1 MTITT
6 VAARFR
12 SIELSLLEKLRLL
25 NWPFVTVVALIA
37 LVGYGMLY
45 SAAGGSH
52 EPWAWRHSVRF
63 AVGLVLMVAIAL
75 TDVRVWFRWAYAIYG
90 MALLGLIAVDIAG
103 QISMGAQRWI
113 NLGLFQLQP
122 SEVMKL
128 ALVLALARYF
138 HSAYLDDVARPAQL
152 IVPLAIVLL
161 PTALVLKQ
169 PDLGTSVMLLAGG
182 GALMFLAGVRW
193 WKFALVIGGAL
204 GALPVLWHQLHDYQT
219 QRVLTFLDPER
230 DPLGAGYHIIQSKIA
245 LGSGGLWGKGILKGT
260 QSQLSFL
267 PEKQTDFVFTM
278 LAEEAGLIGAL
289 GLLLLFLVL
298 TAYGLVF
305 ALRARNQFGR
315 LLAMGITITF
325 SLYVVINVAMVTG
338 LIPVVGVPLPLISYG
353 GTAMMTVLIGFGL
366 MLSVDIHRE
375 IAIPRFPVDLDR

>member
-1 MTITT
+1 MAAGAGLKT
-6 VAARFR
+6 V
-12 SIELSLLEKLRLL
+12 ELSLLEKLRLL
-25 NWPFVTVVALIA
+25 NWPFVAVVILIG
-37 LVGYGMLY
+37 LIGYGMLY
-45 SAAGGSH
+45 SAAGGSYQ
-52 EPWAWRHSVRF
+52 PWAWRHSVRF
-63 AVGLVLMVAIAL
+63 AIGLVLMLAIAL
-75 TDVRVWFRWAYAIYG
+75 TDIRIWFRWAYAIYG
-90 MALLGLIAVDIAG
+90 AALVGLIAVDIVG
-103 QISMGAQRWI
+103 SISMGAQRWI

-122 SEVMKL
+122 SEVMKI
-128 ALVLALARYF
+128 ALVLALARWF
-138 HSAYLDDVARPAQL
+138 HGTYLEDVARPAQL

-182 GALMFLAGVRW
+182 GALLFVAGVRW
-193 WKFALVIGGAL
+193 WKFALVIGGTL
-204 GALPVLWHQLHDYQT
+204 GALPVLWHQLHDYQK

-245 LGSGGLWGKGILKGT
+245 LGSGGIWGKGILKGT

-278 LAEEAGLIGAL
+278 LAEEAGLVGAL
-289 GLLLLFLVL
+289 GLLCLFMVLVG
-298 TAYGLVF
+298 YGLVF

-315 LLAMGITITF
+315 LLSLGITVTF
-325 SLYVVINVAMVTG
+325 SLYVVINIAMVTG

-366 MLSVDIHRE
+366 MLSVDIHRDVT
-375 IAIPRFPVDLDR
+375 IPRFPVDPDD